1 MPAYEYKAL
10 NEKGREVKG
19 VLEGDNARQVR
30 QQLREKK
37 LTPLSVSEGSAK
49 ARSTSS
55 TQGKAVRGGISTTEL
70 ALITRQISTLTASGL
85 PLEEALSAIAGQS
98 ERQKIKTLLLSVR
111 SRVLEGHSFASA
123 LSDYPKVF
131 PEIYRATIDAGEQS
145 GHLDAVLERLADY
158 TEDRQSIKQ
167 TVTKA
172 LMYPL
177 ALVIAATAIVSL
189 LLAYVVPQ
197 VIGVFDN
204 LDRELPE
211 LTQALILASD
221 LLRNWGLLMLL
232 VIIGSIFLFKRAV
245 KNESFRLKVDTFY
258 LKITFI
264 SKLIKAFN
272 SAQFSRTLSILAA
285 SGVPVLEALSIA
297 SAVLTNRLMRQ
308 AVKNA
313 AIQVREGSSLNLSL
327 KRSGLFPPLML
338 HLIASGEAS
347 GKLAEM
353 LEKAATQQE
362 RELDSVLTIFLGLF
376 EPLIILVMGG
386 IIMVIVLAILLP
398 IFELNQ
404 LVN

>member
-37 LTPLSVSEGSAK
+37 LTPLSVSEGATK

-211 LTQALILASD
+211 LTQALIIASD
-221 LLRNWGLLMLL
+221 LLRNWGVLILLA
-232 VIIGSIFLFKRAV
+232 IIGSIFLFKRAV

-272 SAQFSRTLSILAA
+272 SAQFARTLSILAA

-347 GKLAEM
+347 GKLGEM

-386 IIMVIVLAILLP
+386 IILVIVLAILLP